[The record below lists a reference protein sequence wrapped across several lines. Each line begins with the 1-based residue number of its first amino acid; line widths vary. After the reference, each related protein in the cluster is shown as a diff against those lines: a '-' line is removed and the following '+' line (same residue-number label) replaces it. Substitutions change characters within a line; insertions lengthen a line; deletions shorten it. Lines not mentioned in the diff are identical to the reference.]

1 MQQIIFS
8 KQIMVGRSTMDTN
21 KRDAA
26 GIAFSWY
33 MLSIDNNSRL
43 NTSLITFTYYY
54 FILLFA
60 GLLAKKWC
68 LRCNVWSTFWHLRD
82 QKWASTHEWK
92 VFSYKN
98 ESMICVLRT
107 LFKFKSLFLCH
118 SLGTSGRSRQ
128 NEEKVLS
135 TKCRERTC
143 FYYGGYFSMLSIPVT
158 FVC

>member
-1 MQQIIFS
+1 
-8 KQIMVGRSTMDTN
+8 MVGRSTMDTN
-21 KRDAA
+21 KSYAA
-26 GIAFSWY
+26 GIAFSRY
-33 MLSIDNNSRL
+33 ILSIDNN
-43 NTSLITFTYYY
+43 TSLIIFTYYY

-68 LRCNVWSTFWHLRD
+68 VRCNVWSTFWHLRD

-98 ESMICVLRT
+98 ESKICVVIKFCVLRI
-107 LFKFKSLFLCH
+107 LLKFKSLFLCH
-118 SLGTSGRSRQ
+118 SLGTSSRSRQ
-128 NEEKVLS
+128 NEEKVWS